1 MKIIGIIL
9 LVLGIMSLIGG
20 FIISSE
26 SPLDE
31 RIVAL
36 IVKIG
41 IILSGLYLINRS
53 KNKKAT

>member
-1 MKIIGIIL
+1 MKIIGVIL
-9 LVLGIMSLIGG
+9 LVLGIMSFIGG

-31 RIVAL
+31 KVVAL

-41 IILSGLYLINRS
+41 IIITGLYLIIRS
-53 KNKKAT
+53 KKKRAT

>member
-20 FIISSE
+20 FIILSE

-31 RIVAL
+31 RVVAL
-36 IVKIG
+36 LVKIV
-41 IILSGLYLINRS
+41 IIISGLYLIIRS
-53 KNKKAT
+53 KNKRAT